1 MGKEAPQIFGPER
14 DAVLESTA
22 RVRTKNL
29 GQSRR
34 CTKTDF
40 SITSG
45 INIPMV
51 DRGINRYLVLTGK
64 VLLVATVVAGLAL
77 TAYFGCTGA
86 ITVFGSALPIVAKG
100 LLISSPLVALIFARL
115 FNMHKVTDKNTEDIV
130 KFLGSSVFLVGAFF
144 WVTLYR
150 LFCN

>member
-1 MGKEAPQIFGPER
+1 MATAIKQINTG
-14 DAVLESTA
+14 
-22 RVRTKNL
+22 
-29 GQSRR
+29 
-34 CTKTDF
+34 
-40 SITSG
+40 TS
-45 INIPMV
+45 IPMV

-64 VLLVATVVAGLAL
+64 VLLVAAVVAGLAL